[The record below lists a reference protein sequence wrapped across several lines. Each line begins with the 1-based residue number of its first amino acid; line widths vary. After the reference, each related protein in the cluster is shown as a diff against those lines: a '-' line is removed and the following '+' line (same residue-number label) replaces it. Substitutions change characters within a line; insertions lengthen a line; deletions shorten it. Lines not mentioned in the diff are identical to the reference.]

1 MNKQTLLNTNEYL
14 YKEIKQLH
22 KKYTVCLQAIDALSN
37 YDHTG
42 IVQKTLEE
50 LDKIDEG
57 KDE

>member
-1 MNKQTLLNTNEYL
+1 MNKQTLLNTNEHL

-50 LDKIDEG
+50 LDKIDG
-57 KDE
+57 GTDE